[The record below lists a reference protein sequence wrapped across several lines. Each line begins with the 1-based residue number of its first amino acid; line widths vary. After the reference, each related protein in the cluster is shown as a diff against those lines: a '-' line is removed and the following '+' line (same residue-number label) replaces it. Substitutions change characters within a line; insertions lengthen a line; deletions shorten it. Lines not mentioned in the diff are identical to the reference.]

1 VTERR
6 HVRSFN
12 DQRTTEVDGH
22 LSTSYL
28 KKEIERLRF
37 GPPAADDAKS
47 LLVAGGIS
55 KGGSKS
61 VTARPL
67 LHLIGRRPGPQAPP
81 PETDRPCVSS
91 GLALFERPKASYDA
105 RRRFVLGAG
114 HRIRT
119 ADIQL
124 GKVRR

>member
-12 DQRTTEVDGH
+12 DQLTTEVDGH

-37 GPPAADDAKS
+37 GPPSADGVKS

-55 KGGSKS
+55 EP
-61 VTARPL
+61 TR
-67 LHLIGRRPGPQAPP
+67 
-81 PETDRPCVSS
+81 
-91 GLALFERPKASYDA
+91 
-105 RRRFVLGAG
+105 
-114 HRIRT
+114 HR
-119 ADIQL
+119 
-124 GKVRR
+124 